1 MCCEGLW
8 RSHSALK
15 SIFKSCVWSVGAMQ
29 EELNA
34 ALSQLQELQDNLTKL
49 QKAHEVTQNQLR
61 DKETI
66 NALIM
71 SGLVGYCHSVVMLIF
86 SGSLNCTLAQ
96 C

>member
-1 MCCEGLW
+1 
-8 RSHSALK
+8 
-15 SIFKSCVWSVGAMQ
+15 MQ

-34 ALSQLQELQDNLTKL
+34 ALSQLQKLQENLTEL
-49 QKAHEVTQNQLR
+49 QKAHQVTQHELR

-71 SGLVGYCHSVVMLIF
+71 SGLVGYCHSLVMLIF
-86 SGSLNCTLAQ
+86 SGSLNCTLAP